1 MIEKN
6 VSYNSFQK
14 KIVPYLDG
22 SLSKE
27 ETAEFEAFVLTHPE
41 FENKI
46 KEKRDELETI
56 RAMIPAGLLTKESQ
70 ESMES
75 EMRTSIYNLIKEEPR
90 GFMDTVRIKWEDFLN
105 N

>member
-6 VSYNSFQK
+6 VGYGTFQK
-14 KIVPYLDG
+14 KIIPYLDG

-41 FENKI
+41 FEAKI
-46 KEKRDELETI
+46 KEKRDELESI
-56 RAMIPAGLLTKESQ
+56 RAMIPAGVMTPESR

-75 EMRTSIYNLIKEEPR
+75 EMRASIYNLIKEEPR
-90 GFMDTVRIKWEDFLN
+90 GLMDTIRIKWEDFLN

>member
-6 VSYNSFQK
+6 VSYNNFQK
-14 KIVPYLDG
+14 KIIPYLDG
-22 SLSKE
+22 SLTRE

-46 KEKRDELETI
+46 KEKRNELEAI
-56 RAMIPAGLLTKESQ
+56 RAMIPAALLTKSSQ
-70 ESMES
+70 ESMET

-90 GFMDTVRIKWEDFLN
+90 GLMDRIRIKWEDFLN

>member
-6 VSYNSFQK
+6 VSYTSFQK

-27 ETAEFEAFVLTHPE
+27 ETAEFEAFVLTHPD

-46 KEKRDELETI
+46 KEKRNELESI
-56 RAMIPAGLLTKESQ
+56 RAMIPAGIMTKSSQ
-70 ESMES
+70 ESMEE
-75 EMRTSIYNLIKEEPR
+75 EMRASIFNLIKEEPR
-90 GFMDTVRIKWEDFLN
+90 GLMDKIRIKWEDFLN

>member
-41 FENKI
+41 FEAKI